1 MIPAKHPNSWFDRS
15 PVRTVRTDRKMEPT
29 WTKNGAKIE
38 STGDKLRAN
47 SAKSNF
53 WNTRFYKTK
62 LADLLPKSTPQP
74 RGITIKFKC
83 DFDCT
88 FLTSLAR
95 TRRRVLLL
103 ASGLSPLA
111 SGLWPGLGG
120 TRVALKSAAALR
132 AAWACRKVE
141 FLVTVSKTFRQRH

>member
-1 MIPAKHPNSWFDRS
+1 
-15 PVRTVRTDRKMEPT
+15 MEPT

-38 STGDKLRAN
+38 STADKMRAN
-47 SAKSNF
+47 LAKSNF

-74 RGITIKFKC
+74 RGITINFKC

-103 ASGLSPLA
+103 ASSLWPLA
-111 SGLWPGLGG
+111 SCLWPGLGG
-120 TRVALKSAAALR
+120 TRVALKFEPDRTRLDFFDRRTGLNRFSTR
-132 AAWACRKVE
+132 RNRIRQEPDRIEPEHACY
-141 FLVTVSKTFRQRH
+141 

>member
-1 MIPAKHPNSWFDRS
+1 MICQQVNSAKLSQQSTLTDGLTGLPYGPS
-15 PVRTVRTDRKMEPT
+15 VRTVRTDRKMEPT

-38 STGDKLRAN
+38 SSGDKLRAN

-103 ASGLSPLA
+103 ASGLWPLA
-111 SGLWPGLGG
+111 SGL
-120 TRVALKSAAALR
+120 ASAGR
-132 AAWACRKVE
+132 A
-141 FLVTVSKTFRQRH
+141 

>member
-1 MIPAKHPNSWFDRS
+1 
-15 PVRTVRTDRKMEPT
+15 MEPT
-29 WTKNGAKIE
+29 WTKNGAQIE

-62 LADLLPKSTPQP
+62 LAELLPKSTPQP
-74 RGITIKFKC
+74 RGITIKLKFA
-83 DFDCT
+83 FDCT

-103 ASGLSPLA
+103 ASGRWPLA

-120 TRVALKSAAALR
+120 TRVALKFAY
-132 AAWACRKVE
+132 
-141 FLVTVSKTFRQRH
+141 

>member
-1 MIPAKHPNSWFDRS
+1 MVQQVS
-15 PVRTVRTDRKMEPT
+15 RTDRKMEPT

-103 ASGLSPLA
+103 ASGLWPLA

-132 AAWACRKVE
+132 ACRRVGTEGVFVPREGPNSVCPKRPYIRV
-141 FLVTVSKTFRQRH
+141 F